1 MYLFI
6 KNSPDITAD
15 YDYLASL
22 IAQYRLDLTLVPCEF
37 NGDKAVIEMLAQ
49 AGESQALLWD
59 NNNAK
64 TFNKKTFNKKMPDD
78 NAKDNNT
85 QNNKA
90 QKSEGLSI
98 KPLSLDDLLNDSL
111 SKPNPF
117 THNTLTLLA
126 LDNHQSNSQL
136 LKVSNE
142 WQNLQRRIVRAGRKN
157 ELLLQACKLNAGAV
171 VIDGTAGFGVDS
183 LLLASTGASVLLCE
197 QNPVLSLLLIVSW
210 HALKEHPHW
219 HKLLGRCQIYADN
232 FLTLTSSYAD
242 CVYLDPMFPNASFD
256 AKVGKS
262 MQVLHT
268 MVAPPSFDEE
278 RALLHHARQMLSPS
292 GCVVVKR
299 PLSAPFLAQTPPKQ
313 SWQNSAIRFDKYCF

>member
-6 KNSPDITAD
+6 NNSPDIRAD
-15 YDYLASL
+15 YEYLAAL
-22 IAQYRLDLTLVPCEF
+22 IAKYRLDLTLVPCEF
-37 NGDKAVIEMLAQ
+37 NGDKAVIETLTQ
-49 AGESQALLWD
+49 AKESQALLWD
-59 NNNAK
+59 NNKNDKTLSDNKQNKPSPSQSLFAK
-64 TFNKKTFNKKMPDD
+64 C
-78 NAKDNNT
+78 
-85 QNNKA
+85 
-90 QKSEGLSI
+90 
-98 KPLSLDDLLNDSL
+98 
-111 SKPNPF
+111 NPF
-117 THNTLTLLA
+117 AHKTLILLA
-126 LDNHQSNSQL
+126 LDNHQSNRQL

-171 VIDGTAGFGVDS
+171 VIDGTAGFGVDG

-210 HALKEHPHW
+210 HALKDHSHW

-232 FLTLTSSYAD
+232 FLTLTSSGAD

-278 RALLHHARQMLSPS
+278 QALLHHAQQMLSPS

>member
-37 NGDKAVIEMLAQ
+37 NGDKAVIEMLTQ

-59 NNNAK
+59 NNKNDK
-64 TFNKKTFNKKMPDD
+64 TLSD
-78 NAKDNNT
+78 NT
-85 QNNKA
+85 QN
-90 QKSEGLSI
+90 
-98 KPLSLDDLLNDSL
+98 KPSPFQSLFAT
-111 SKPNPF
+111 PNPF
-117 THNTLTLLA
+117 AHKTLILLA
-126 LDNHQSNSQL
+126 LDGNQL
-136 LKVSNE
+136 LKVSGE

-232 FLTLTSSYAD
+232 FLTLTSSGAD

-262 MQVLHT
+262 MQALHT

-278 RALLHHARQMLSPS
+278 QALLHHAQQMLSPS

-299 PLSAPFLAQTPPKQ
+299 PLSAPFLAQTLPKR